1 MDIAQRVNGGL
12 RRVPAWSLYV
22 AGALPALWLFWQAA
36 AGGLGPDPVKAVEH
50 QLGLWGLQLMIAV
63 LAVTPLR
70 RFSGVSFLKFRRQIG
85 LLAFYYIVLH
95 FLAWIAL
102 DMGLRVEQALGDI
115 VKRPYVTVGMA
126 GLLALIPLAL
136 TSNNYAVRR
145 LGAVRWQRLHRLTYV
160 AALAG
165 GLHFIWLVK
174 AWPVEPFLYMGAIVG
189 LLALRLIPRKAPA
202 KRGDSLR
209 VTA

>member
-1 MDIAQRVNGGL
+1 MDIAQRLNGGL
-12 RRVPAWSLYV
+12 RRVPAWSLYIV
-22 AGALPALWLFWQAA
+22 GALPALWLFWQAA
-36 AGGLGPDPVKAVEH
+36 AGGLGPDPVKVVEH

-70 RFSGVSFLKFRRQIG
+70 RFAGVSLLKFRRQIG

-145 LGAVRWQRLHRLTYV
+145 LGAARWQRLHRLTYV
-160 AALAG
+160 AALVG

-189 LLALRLIPRKAPA
+189 LLALRLIPRKSAA

-209 VTA
+209 ATA